1 MTHITASYALLHQPK
16 PSPSCLAR
24 PPALARRAAALWH
37 SWRRIL
43 HRCPAVFYRSM
54 AILGV
59 RWGEKGGKGGRGCF
73 SVAVFARR
81 CCGQGA
87 AACRGQQGSTAKRR
101 AGVQCPALD
110 PGSEVSWR
118 GVSRIRAHAPLSHPA
133 APQRAARTRQTGAP
147 TLLCSLTRAGTCEVS
162 AARSPTRTTTHVC
175 HAAHGHRTQ
184 LCTGTERSFA
194 QTPPSGWVP
203 GYSLT
208 PKR

>member
-118 GVSRIRAHAPLSHPA
+118 GVSRIRAHAPLS
-133 APQRAARTRQTGAP
+133 QRAAHTHQTRAP
-147 TLLCSLTRAGTCEVS
+147 TLQGVRMLGVLPDTRWHPQLQC
-162 AARSPTRTTTHVC
+162 TTTHVC

-184 LCTGTERSFA
+184 LCTGTKRSFA